1 MSTRIALRQLAD
13 LSSSQWGMFT
23 TAQAAAQDVS
33 RLDLARLAGSGD
45 IIRLANGV
53 YRNAGSPSDEYEDLR
68 VAWLSTDPRR
78 LAEVRLGDQLPSV
91 VASGASAAW
100 LHHIGDLPADRH
112 EFTVP
117 TRRQSQRPEIRYRM
131 RQLHEAEVTV
141 VHGLPATTPERTI
154 ADLVDARTDLTL
166 VADILSEAILKETFN
181 LDRLAEALAPLAA
194 RNGFDQDDGKALRRH
209 LLELAEMDLP
219 SLAHQIASERDLS
232 EAILQVVT
240 ASPAPNQAAARFDS
254 RIVRLSRAAV
264 ASAQRSTDRKNG
276 EGHE

>member
-1 MSTRIALRQLAD
+1 M
-13 LSSSQWGMFT
+13 
-23 TAQAAAQDVS
+23 
-33 RLDLARLAGSGD
+33 
-45 IIRLANGV
+45 
-53 YRNAGSPSDEYEDLR
+53 
-68 VAWLSTDPRR
+68 
-78 LAEVRLGDQLPSV
+78 
-91 VASGASAAW
+91 
-100 LHHIGDLPADRH
+100 
-112 EFTVP
+112 
-117 TRRQSQRPEIRYRM
+117 
-131 RQLHEAEVTV
+131 TV